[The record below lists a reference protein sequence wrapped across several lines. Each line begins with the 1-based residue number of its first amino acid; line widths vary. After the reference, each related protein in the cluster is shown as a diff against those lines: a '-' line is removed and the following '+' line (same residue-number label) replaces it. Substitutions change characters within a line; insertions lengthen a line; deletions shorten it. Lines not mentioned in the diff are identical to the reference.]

1 MTEASTAFPHPPPCT
16 CTDDATLDDE
26 EEGSLTWQGNLYLP
40 TLSLQGMTL
49 GFFTTFADRQAESE
63 EVIVMDG
70 LEYID
75 SADEEEE
82 E

>member
-1 MTEASTAFPHPPPCT
+1 
-16 CTDDATLDDE
+16 
-26 EEGSLTWQGNLYLP
+26 
-40 TLSLQGMTL
+40 MTL

-75 SADEEEE
+75 SADEKEEE
-82 E
+82 

>member
-16 CTDDATLDDE
+16 CTDDATWDDE

-40 TLSLQGMTL
+40 SSLSPRDGV

-63 EVIVMDG
+63 EVIVDG